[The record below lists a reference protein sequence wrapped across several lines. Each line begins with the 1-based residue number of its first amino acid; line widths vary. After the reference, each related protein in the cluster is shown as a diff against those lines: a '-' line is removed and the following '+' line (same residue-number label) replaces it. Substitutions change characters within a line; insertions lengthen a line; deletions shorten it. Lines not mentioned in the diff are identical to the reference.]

1 LNKPKLREKKR
12 GKDDDEEEGGVGRV
26 VLGVK
31 FNKQTGDKKETE
43 V

>member
-1 LNKPKLREKKR
+1 MMKKKR
-12 GKDDDEEEGGVGRV
+12 GEGGGGRV

-31 FNKQTGDKKETE
+31 FNQQTGDKKETE